1 MELNSK
7 ISSAD
12 ISEIN
17 RIDENMI
24 KMALGRM
31 KGTDCL
37 INGPPELLQHLVHM
51 VKTFIMHGEV
61 PYFILVCTLL
71 PLVKDN
77 LGEITQSDNYRAIAA
92 SS

>member
-1 MELNSK
+1 MQVELNSK

-31 KGTDCL
+31 QGNKSDCL

-51 VKTFIMHGEV
+51 GKFLTSFLVVLFFLWLRITWE
-61 PYFILVCTLL
+61 ILPNLTTIELL
-71 PLVKDN
+71 LLVA
-77 LGEITQSDNYRAIAA
+77 RF
-92 SS
+92 